1 MSLLLLLLLVV
12 DVIVVVTV
20 SVNSNGNDDDD
31 IVVLVYLP
39 LVTLRYKINII
50 FVDRRIELWVA
61 SGCRFIQ
68 HVPRLRAGFCL
79 RI

>member
-12 DVIVVVTV
+12 DVMVVVTV
-20 SVNSNGNDDDD
+20 NVKSNGNDDDD
-31 IVVLVYLP
+31 IVVLVYLL
-39 LVTLRYKINII
+39 LVTLQYKKNII

-68 HVPRLRAGFCL
+68 HVPRLRAGFSL
-79 RI
+79 RM